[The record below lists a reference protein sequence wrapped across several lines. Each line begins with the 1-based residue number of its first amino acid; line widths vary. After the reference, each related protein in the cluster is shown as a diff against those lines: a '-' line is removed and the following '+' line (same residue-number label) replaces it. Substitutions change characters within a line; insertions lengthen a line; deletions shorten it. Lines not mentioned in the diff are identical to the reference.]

1 MKAADREH
9 LLKMPMLEPGKVLT
23 QGINIFRVNKTI
35 KWIRAFKL
43 ITSAA
48 SNIHS
53 KAKQVTELQN
63 M

>member
-43 ITSAA
+43 IMSAA